1 VIPLAEPSF
10 GDAER
15 SRVLDALERGWISPK
30 GEYVTEFEDVF
41 ASWIGTEHAF
51 ATSTGT
57 AALHLS
63 LLAGDVGEGDEV
75 IVPDLTWIS
84 CANVVTYV
92 GATPVFADVDPDT
105 YTLDPASV
113 RDRLTEDT
121 VAVMPVHLYGQPCDM
136 TPIQQLA
143 DKHNLLILED
153 AAEAHGAMYRG
164 RRVGSVGDIGCFSF
178 YGNKILTTGQG
189 GMITTDN
196 DELAERIQLYRRD
209 GMSRD
214 RKYYHQV
221 IGYNYR
227 LTNIQAAIGLGQM
240 ERVDAILENKRR
252 VAEAYRGEL
261 TTQDV
266 HFQATPKWGESAHWM
281 VAPVFRTRR
290 QFDRVRKALA
300 EAEIE
305 TRPFFYPLHKQPPY
319 HGSGHACSV
328 TERIQ
333 PRGMN
338 LPSAP
343 HLSDRNITKIC
354 DIIREAL

>member
-1 VIPLAEPSF
+1 MIPLAEPSF

-30 GEYVTEFEDVF
+30 GEYVAEFEDVF
-41 ASWIGTEHAF
+41 ASWVGTEHAF

-75 IVPDLTWIS
+75 IIPDLTWIS

-105 YTLDPASV
+105 FTLDPASV
-113 RDRLTEDT
+113 RERLTDDT
-121 VAVMPVHLYGQPCDM
+121 VAVMPVHLYGQPCEM
-136 TPIQQLA
+136 RPIQRLA
-143 DKHNLLILED
+143 DEYDLLVLED

-196 DELAERIQLYRRD
+196 DELADRIQLLRRD

-214 RKYYHQV
+214 RKYYHPE

-227 LTNIQAAIGLGQM
+227 LTNIQAAIGLGQV
-240 ERVDAILENKRR
+240 ERADEILENKRR
-252 VAEAYRGEL
+252 VAETYRGEL

-266 HFQATPKWGESAHWM
+266 QFQATPDWGESAHWM
-281 VAPVFRTRR
+281 VAPVFRTIE
-290 QFDRVRKALA
+290 QLERVRNALA
-300 EAEIE
+300 DAEVE

-319 HGSGHACSV
+319 AGSGCAYPV
-328 TERIQ
+328 TERLHE
-333 PRGMN
+333 RGIN

-343 HLSDRNITKIC
+343 QLNDETIIEIC
-354 DIIREAL
+354 DVIRNAL

>member
-1 VIPLAEPSF
+1 MIPLAEPSF

-30 GEYVTEFEDVF
+30 GEYVSEFEDVF

-92 GATPVFADVDPDT
+92 GATPVFADVNPDT

-113 RDRLTEDT
+113 RERLTEDT
-121 VAVMPVHLYGQPCDM
+121 VAVMPVHLYGQPCEM

-143 DKHNLLILED
+143 DEHDFLVLED
-153 AAEAHGAMYRG
+153 AAEAHGATYRG
-164 RRVGSVGDIGCFSF
+164 QCVGSVGDVGCFSF

-189 GMITTDN
+189 GMITTDD
-196 DELAERIQLYRRD
+196 DELAERIRLLRRD

-214 RKYYHQV
+214 RKYYHPV

-227 LTNIQAAIGLGQM
+227 LTNIQAAIGLGQI
-240 ERVDAILENKRR
+240 ERADAILENKRR
-252 VAEAYRGEL
+252 VAETYRREL
-261 TTQDV
+261 ATQDA
-266 HFQATPKWGESAHWM
+266 HFQATPDRGESAHWM
-281 VAPVFRTRR
+281 VAPVFRTTG
-290 QFDRVRKALA
+290 QLERVRSALTDA
-300 EAEIE
+300 EVE

-319 HGSGHACSV
+319 AASGRACPV
-328 TERIQ
+328 AEQ
-333 PRGMN
+333 LHKRGIN

-343 HLSDRNITKIC
+343 QLNDQTIMEIC
-354 DIIREAL
+354 DIIRDAL

>member
-1 VIPLAEPSF
+1 MIPLAEPTF

-41 ASWIGTEHAF
+41 GAWIGTEHAF

-63 LLAGDVGEGDEV
+63 LLSAGIGEGDEV
-75 IVPDLTWIS
+75 IVPDLTWIA
-84 CANVVTYV
+84 CANVVSYV

-113 RDRLTEDT
+113 RERLTEDT
-121 VAVMPVHLYGQPCDM
+121 KAVMPVHLYGQPCEM
-136 TPIQQLA
+136 TPIQRLA
-143 DKHNLLILED
+143 DEHDLLVLED
-153 AAEAHGAMYRG
+153 AAEAHGATYRG
-164 RRVGSVGDIGCFSF
+164 RRVGSLGDVGCFSF

-189 GMITTDN
+189 GMITTDD
-196 DELAERIQLYRRD
+196 DELAERIRLLRRD

-214 RKYYHQV
+214 RKYYHSV

-227 LTNIQAAIGLGQM
+227 LTNIQAAIGIGQV
-240 ERVDAILENKRR
+240 ERADAILENKRR
-252 VAEAYRGEL
+252 VAATYRREL

-266 HFQATPKWGESAHWM
+266 RFQATPGWGESAHWM
-281 VAPVFRTRR
+281 VAPVFRTTG
-290 QFDRVRKALA
+290 QFERVRNALA
-300 EAEIE
+300 DADVE
-305 TRPFFYPLHKQPPY
+305 TRPFFYPLHEQPPY
-319 HGSGHACSV
+319 AGSGSDCPV
-328 TERIQ
+328 TERLHE
-333 PRGMN
+333 RGMN

-343 HLSDRNITKIC
+343 NLNDQIIIEIC
-354 DIIREAL
+354 DVIRDAL